1 MLGLAGRVSAWEALV
16 LSHQEALAVRTGR
29 GVPPQSETS
38 LPCGE
43 LRGLSRGFGRSVAAR
58 LVWLLRSCEKHVCC

>member
-1 MLGLAGRVSAWEALV
+1 MLGLAGGVSAWEALV

-38 LPCGE
+38 LPRGE
-43 LRGLSRGFGRSVAAR
+43 RSYGG
-58 LVWLLRSCEKHVCC
+58 